1 MDINGNIFST
11 LRDQRRIMLV
21 TVKIP
26 YMRFKAWHGGKY
38 YDEDYFE
45 YDIDSNF
52 FNMSEEEKSEH
63 YHYMHSVIL
72 PQLCKE
78 VGKDF
83 FIVVTLDDFIGW
95 PYLWIP
101 EKVTYTYNE

>member
-1 MDINGNIFST
+1 
-11 LRDQRRIMLV
+11 MLV

-26 YMRFKAWHGGKY
+26 YTRFKAWHGGKY

-45 YDIDSNF
+45 YEIDSNF
-52 FNMSEEEKSEH
+52 FHMGKKEKIEH
-63 YHYMHSVIL
+63 YSNMHLKVL
-72 PQLCKE
+72 PQLCEK

-83 FIVVTLDDFIGW
+83 FIVILDSDFIGW

-101 EKVTYTYNE
+101 KNITYNN